1 MTIIA
6 LMAGFSFGYCLMDIY
21 RNYQS
26 EKRIN
31 ELLSETIEGYREN
44 YDD

>member
-1 MTIIA
+1 MTIVVI
-6 LMAGFSFGYCLMDIY
+6 MAGFSFGYCLMDIY

-31 ELLSETIEGYREN
+31 ELLKETVYN
-44 YDD
+44 D